1 MPGPIPV
8 TLIAGFLGA
17 GKTTLLNRIL
27 KGEHGLRIAVL
38 VNDFGAVNIDSELIV
53 GVEGET
59 VSLANGCICC
69 TIRDDLLNAALA
81 VVARPEPPEY
91 IVIEASG
98 VSDPYSIAQTFLLP
112 SLRPYTRLDSIVA
125 VVDAEQI
132 RDIGPQNEMLAMDQ
146 IGAADLVVLNKVDLV
161 TPAALGAVRGWIREV
176 SPDARVIETTF
187 GQASLDLLL
196 GVGRYDPERLLE
208 RPARDGHAHEAGEGT
223 DHDHDHGAVFSTWTY
238 ASDEALGQAA
248 LERALDN
255 LPPTIY
261 RAKGFIW
268 LRENP
273 VRKVVLQVVG
283 KRASLSL
290 GELWPEDTP
299 RRTQIVMIGAQGK
312 LQPERLK
319 AVFDQCRASAA
330 PPSADE
336 KLKQA
341 LDWVRKSFSKG

>member
-27 KGEHGLRIAVL
+27 KGEHGLRVAVL

-81 VVARPEPPEY
+81 VVSRHEPPEY

-161 TPAALGAVRGWIREV
+161 TPAALGAVRSWIRDV
-176 SPDARVIETTF
+176 SPDARVMETTF
-187 GQASLDLLL
+187 GQVSLDLLL

-208 RPARDGHAHEAGEGT
+208 RPARDGHAHAAGEDD
-223 DHDHDHGAVFSTWTY
+223 DHDHDHSAVFSTWTY
-238 ASDEALGQAA
+238 ASDEALSQAA

-273 VRKVVLQVVG
+273 VRKIVLQVVG

-290 GELWPEDTP
+290 GELWPEDGP
-299 RRTQIVMIGAQGK
+299 RRTQIVMIGAHGK

-319 AVFDQCRASAA
+319 AVFDQCRAGA
-330 PPSADE
+330 PPASADE

-341 LDWVRKSFSKG
+341 LDWVRKSFLKG

>member
-1 MPGPIPV
+1 MTASGPIPV

-38 VNDFGAVNIDSELIV
+38 VNDFGSVNIDSALIV

-81 VVARPEPPEY
+81 VVARLEPPEY

-208 RPARDGHAHEAGEGT
+208 RPARDGHIHEAGEED
-223 DHDHDHGAVFSTWTY
+223 DHAQDHSADFSTWT
-238 ASDEALGQAA
+238 
-248 LERALDN
+248 
-255 LPPTIY
+255 
-261 RAKGFIW
+261 
-268 LRENP
+268 
-273 VRKVVLQVVG
+273 
-283 KRASLSL
+283 
-290 GELWPEDTP
+290 
-299 RRTQIVMIGAQGK
+299 
-312 LQPERLK
+312 
-319 AVFDQCRASAA
+319 
-330 PPSADE
+330 
-336 KLKQA
+336 
-341 LDWVRKSFSKG
+341 